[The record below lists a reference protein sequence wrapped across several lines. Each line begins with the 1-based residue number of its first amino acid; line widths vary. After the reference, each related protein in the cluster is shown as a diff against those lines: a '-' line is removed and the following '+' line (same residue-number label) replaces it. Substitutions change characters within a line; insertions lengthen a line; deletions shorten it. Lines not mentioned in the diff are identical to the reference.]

1 MGLLSRLKSKLG
13 RKSKGANPAPLDAER
28 FVYVKIPE
36 SIGPVDRGS
45 KYEAELDRLLAS
57 ASVGSVSGGG
67 SSLGA
72 TQPDGTRP
80 IEFCGIDI
88 DVSDLEKARE
98 LLRRALPTL
107 GAPIGTEIQFTIG
120 RAKLQDTF
128 ASDGWRLAEPRT
140 FLHPGFNV

>member
-1 MGLLSRLKSKLG
+1 MGLLSRLKSKLS
-13 RKSKGANPAPLDAER
+13 RKTKATDSAPFDPER

-36 SIGPVDRGS
+36 SLGPIDRGS
-45 KYEAELDRLLAS
+45 KYEDELDRLLAS
-57 ASVGSVSGGG
+57 ASLGSVSGGG

-72 TQPDGTRP
+72 SQPDGTRA

-98 LLRRALPTL
+98 LLRRALPRL

-120 RAKLQDTF
+120 QAKLQDTF